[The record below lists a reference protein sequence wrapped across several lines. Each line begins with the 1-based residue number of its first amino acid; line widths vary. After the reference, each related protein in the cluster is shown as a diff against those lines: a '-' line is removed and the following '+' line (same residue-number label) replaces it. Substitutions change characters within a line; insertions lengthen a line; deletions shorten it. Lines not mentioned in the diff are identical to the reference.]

1 MFQEA
6 VGFVKQKISL
16 SMGSYLAQAVAY
28 LAAFI
33 AAVFGLCA
41 LFVWLARTESLVFAC
56 LVFAGS
62 FLALAIIALIAMKV
76 MGGRARRTRP
86 PQAAIARS
94 LMNPTIALGGFRLLR
109 TLRKAPLL
117 SVGTA
122 LAAGLALSV
131 MGRRDA

>member
-6 VGFVKQKISL
+6 VGFVKHKVSL
-16 SMGSYLAQAVAY
+16 SMGSYVAQGVAY

-62 FLALAIIALIAMKV
+62 FLALAIIALIVMKV
-76 MGGRARRTRP
+76 MGGRARRVRP

-94 LMNPTIALGGFRLLR
+94 LLNPTIALGGFRLLR